1 MPTQLPNDITI
12 FNATPHPLNFWD
24 PITKEVTVAKPD
36 IIINTRPVETV
47 VKKWQKAEF
56 VTVAY
61 QPEDSG
67 RDLIRFIKEEHPET
81 LIVGSVLAAMA
92 YPGEVVASIPL
103 KGGDRLRS
111 KTASRRVCSDRFTTF
126 QQGASTNE

>member
-1 MPTQLPNDITI
+1 MPTQLPNDLTI

-24 PITKEVTVAKPD
+24 PVTKEVTVAKPD

-47 VKKWQKAEF
+47 VERRQGAEF

-67 RDLIRFIKEEHPET
+67 ADLIRFIKDEHPNT

-126 QQGASTNE
+126 QQGASSE

>member
-1 MPTQLPNDITI
+1 MPTQLPNDLTI

-47 VKKWQKAEF
+47 VERWKGAEF

-67 RDLIRFIKEEHPET
+67 TDLIRFIEAEHPNT

-126 QQGASTNE
+126 QQGASSE

>member
-1 MPTQLPNDITI
+1 MPTQLPNDLTI

-24 PITKEVTVAKPD
+24 PITKEVTVAKSD

-47 VKKWQKAEF
+47 VERWKGAEF

-67 RDLIRFIKEEHPET
+67 TDLIRFIEAEHPNT

-126 QQGASTNE
+126 QQGASSE

>member
-24 PITKEVTVAKPD
+24 PVTKEVTVAKSD

-47 VKKWQKAEF
+47 VQKRQGAEF

-61 QPEDSG
+61 QPEDDG
-67 RDLIRFIKEEHPET
+67 LDIIRFIRKDYPDT
-81 LIVGSVLAAMA
+81 VIVGSVLAAMA

-103 KGGDRLRS
+103 RGGDRLRS

-126 QQGASTNE
+126 QQGVSS

>member
-1 MPTQLPNDITI
+1 MPTKLPNYLTV

-24 PITKEVTVAKPD
+24 SITKEVTVAKPD

-47 VKKWQKAEF
+47 IDKQKGIEF

-61 QPEDSG
+61 QPEDNG
-67 RDLIRFIKEEHPET
+67 KDLIRFIKHEHPDT

-92 YPGEVVASIPL
+92 YPGDVVASIPL

-126 QQGASTNE
+126 QQGASSNE